1 MVPWGYRRRNFLEP
15 LTLNGQDMGR
25 FKFYIFSTSSLRFVE
40 ARWAKTKLAA
50 ATLVVAGV
58 LSATVFEANQSA
70 GDVLGLG
77 VGRGQYLTAENKILR
92 AQLEGLT
99 GRLQS
104 LEDQLLALNSRDNE
118 LRLTVNLSPIDK
130 DVRQVGVGGKDER
143 VDFGVDPTVNALL
156 QSLSSMVGRAERELE
171 LQAQSYKEVVAA
183 YESNQDKF
191 ARIPAIKPMRGYY
204 DVNSFGM
211 RLHPV
216 LRIMKP
222 HEGLDIAADVGNAV
236 YATGDGVIQFSGR
249 TGGGYG
255 IAVEV
260 KHGYG
265 YTSFY
270 AHLSKVLVREGQ
282 RVKRGDLLALSGRTG
297 LVSGPHLHY
306 EVRLN
311 GMRQNPI
318 DYFFDD
324 VDARRFQELLA
335 ESGARPTR

>member
-1 MVPWGYRRRNFLEP
+1 MAKL
-15 LTLNGQDMGR
+15 
-25 FKFYIFSTSSLRFVE
+25 KFYIFSPTSLRFVE
-40 ARWAKTKLAA
+40 ARWAKTKLAT
-50 ATLVVAGV
+50 ATLIAAGIF
-58 LSATVFEANQSA
+58 SATVFEFNQSA
-70 GDVLGLG
+70 GDVLDLG

-92 AQLEGLT
+92 TQLESLT
-99 GRLQS
+99 SRLQR
-104 LEDQLLALNSRDNE
+104 LEHELFALNDRDNE
-118 LRLTVNLSPIDK
+118 LRLTVNLSTIDT
-130 DVRQVGVGGKDER
+130 DVRRVGVGGKDER
-143 VDFGVDPTVNALL
+143 VDFGVDPGVNNLL
-156 QSLSSMVGRAERELE
+156 ESLTAMVGKAEREIE
-171 LQAQSYKEVVAA
+171 LQSRSYKEVVAA

-191 ARIPAIKPMRGYY
+191 SRIPAIKPARGYY

-222 HEGLDIAADVGNAV
+222 HEGLDIALDVGNAV
-236 YATGDGVIQFSGR
+236 YATGDGVVQYSGR

-255 IAVEV
+255 IAVEL

-270 AHLSKVLVREGQ
+270 AHLSKILVREGQ
-282 RVKRGDLLALSGRTG
+282 RVKRGDLIALSERTG

-306 EVRLN
+306 EVRLS

-324 VDARRFQELLA
+324 VDARRFQEYLA
-335 ESGARPTR
+335 ESGARPAR